1 MCIALSAF
9 DAAPKIK
16 RIERKE
22 MLNVNCCYGQRE
34 TYIVGVKKGC
44 PYSSQV
50 GSTRSNFI
58 EYTRYLKFTSWIV
71 EYTKIKINTKN
82 KKIYSI
88 RQKKQLI
95 F

>member
-44 PYSSQV
+44 PYSSLV
-50 GSTRSNFI
+50 NRVTRCSSYSIF
-58 EYTRYLKFTSWIV
+58 K
-71 EYTKIKINTKN
+71 KIKIIIKIFITTKKTVN
-82 KKIYSI
+82 IIK
-88 RQKKQLI
+88 
-95 F
+95 

>member
-44 PYSSQV
+44 PYSSLNIFKELDALV
-50 GSTRSNFI
+50 NLTR
-58 EYTRYLKFTSWIV
+58 KV
-71 EYTKIKINTKN
+71 P
-82 KKIYSI
+82 KK
-88 RQKKQLI
+88 K
-95 F
+95 

>member
-44 PYSSQV
+44 PYLSLNIFKELDALV
-50 GSTRSNFI
+50 NLTR
-58 EYTRYLKFTSWIV
+58 KV
-71 EYTKIKINTKN
+71 P
-82 KKIYSI
+82 KK
-88 RQKKQLI
+88 K
-95 F
+95 

>member
-44 PYSSQV
+44 PYSSLNIFKELVKSNLQV
-50 GSTRSNFI
+50 GS
-58 EYTRYLKFTSWIV
+58 
-71 EYTKIKINTKN
+71 
-82 KKIYSI
+82 SI
-88 RQKKQLI
+88 LI
-95 F
+95 P